1 MQDLQDLSA
10 QIRSLGMIEFNSIA
24 VGIEAADHMLKAA
37 NIKPLFIKTIC
48 PGKFIASVH
57 GEVASVNAA
66 IEAGIASASETV
78 VDHFVIANINPEV
91 IRAMTATTTG
101 IDGPAIG
108 IIETYSASAAIV
120 AADTASKA
128 ANVVVAEVRIAMGL
142 GGKAFCIV
150 SGDIASVEAAVEAGA
165 ATVKAS
171 GLLVRKV
178 TIPSMVPE
186 LMRLIL

>member
-1 MQDLQDLSA
+1 MQDLQDLRA

-24 VGIEAADHMLKAA
+24 AGIEAADHMLKAA

-78 VDHFVIANINPEV
+78 VDHFVIANINPDV
-91 IRAMTATTTG
+91 ISAMTATTTG

-142 GGKAFCIV
+142 GGKAFCIL